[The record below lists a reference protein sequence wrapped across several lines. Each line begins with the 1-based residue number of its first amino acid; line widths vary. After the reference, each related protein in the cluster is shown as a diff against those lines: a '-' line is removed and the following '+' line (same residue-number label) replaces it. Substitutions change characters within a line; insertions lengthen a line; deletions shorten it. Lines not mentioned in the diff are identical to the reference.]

1 MENRYPLFAA
11 RRILRKE
18 HLWDIRDYSY
28 MGWQL
33 HYADYSDGL
42 LNGCRIRAQEGK
54 LIIEKG
60 MIKFHGFIY
69 LLQEE
74 EYIPY
79 EPENAWRV
87 LKAEFMEDVSSL
99 DYKAYRIRFFLDE
112 KLTCEENQM
121 EMCRFYLRE
130 GSLLRDSYKNF
141 SDMST
146 EYDTINLIHADV
158 AGVGEKT
165 LHPAIMLQFAEE
177 LWEQNNKTPEDISFC
192 LIILNIRGK
201 VEHKTIRAYLEQKVG
216 KEIGAKRN
224 TSGNNIRS
232 IYYDLS
238 LIIDNKS
245 GRKEK
250 FTARRIIVE

>member
-99 DYKAYRIRFFLDE
+99 DYRAYQIRFFLDE

-165 LHPAIMLQFAEE
+165 LHPAIMQEFEKALSMEDDLKERDYFFSYMILISTGKMERAAIIRYLKEKGHKGHMKGNNS
-177 LWEQNNKTPEDISFC
+177 WENMDI
-192 LIILNIRGK
+192 
-201 VEHKTIRAYLEQKVG
+201 YLEMESLLRSRLQKNRREYG
-216 KEIGAKRN
+216 KK
-224 TSGNNIRS
+224 
-232 IYYDLS
+232 
-238 LIIDNKS
+238 LIL
-245 GRKEK
+245 
-250 FTARRIIVE
+250 VE